1 MPWGLGHGTPERIGA
16 DSRITCAPGRKV
28 RDGVG
33 RADSDHSGIRGLP
46 TIGAATH
53 PVIGICQGN
62 APYAMLPRKRNGP
75 LHAMMSIQIARAA
88 VSIPAL
94 QRSVTEDQFR
104 RCVDIDEALP
114 NPPDEPWKAVES
126 MRINAV
132 TAGVGKKLRAER
144 RTFPREPKHQQA
156 TQQDVANF
164 LIGNSHH
171 VRIILRLLTE
181 LRYAIQ
187 FTERITGL

>member
-1 MPWGLGHGTPERIGA
+1 MPLGPRHGNHERIVA

-28 RDGVG
+28 RHGVG

-75 LHAMMSIQIARAA
+75 LLAMMSIQIALPP

-94 QRSVTEDQFR
+94 HRS
-104 RCVDIDEALP
+104 
-114 NPPDEPWKAVES
+114 
-126 MRINAV
+126 
-132 TAGVGKKLRAER
+132 
-144 RTFPREPKHQQA
+144 
-156 TQQDVANF
+156 
-164 LIGNSHH
+164 
-171 VRIILRLLTE
+171 LT
-181 LRYAIQ
+181 
-187 FTERITGL
+187 

>member
-1 MPWGLGHGTPERIGA
+1 MPLGPRHGNHERIVA
-16 DSRITCAPGRKV
+16 DSRISCAPGRNV
-28 RDGVG
+28 RHGVG
-33 RADSDHSGIRGLP
+33 PADSDYSGIRGLP

-53 PVIGICQGN
+53 PVIGIGRGN

-114 NPPDEPWKAVES
+114 NPPDEPWKAVQS
-126 MRINAV
+126 MRVNAV
-132 TAGVGKKLRAER
+132 TAGVGKKLCAER
-144 RTFPREPKHQQA
+144 RPFRREPKLQQGPHE
-156 TQQDVANF
+156 DVANS
-164 LIGNSHH
+164 LI
-171 VRIILRLLTE
+171 
-181 LRYAIQ
+181 
-187 FTERITGL
+187 